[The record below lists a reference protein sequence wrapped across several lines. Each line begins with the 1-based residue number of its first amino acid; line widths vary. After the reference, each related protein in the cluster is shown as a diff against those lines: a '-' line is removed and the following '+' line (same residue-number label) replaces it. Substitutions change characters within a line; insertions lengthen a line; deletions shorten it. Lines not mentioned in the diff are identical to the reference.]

1 MKIRPAKIVEAI
13 KPYYFA
19 SLNKTIVELR
29 ATGLDII
36 RLDMGSPDL
45 PPADFIIDKLVS
57 SARNP
62 KKHGYAP
69 IGGTPEFLKAITDYY
84 ERRFNVMLDPKRE
97 ALALIGS
104 KEGIFNINHTL
115 LDPGDLVLMPD
126 PYYPVYYAGAQLAS
140 ANIHF
145 MPLRREN
152 DFLPDF
158 DAIPTEIADQAKMMW
173 LSYPNNPTGAIATLD
188 FFERA
193 VAFALKHEI
202 VIVHD
207 APYTDL
213 TFDGFV
219 APSILQAKDA
229 REVAIEFNSLSKT
242 YNMAGWR
249 VGMAV
254 GNADVIKYLGVYK
267 SQIDTSMF
275 IPVMEAAEVALT
287 SDQSWIVERNKIYEE
302 RRNVVFEGLK
312 AAGFEVELPKA
323 ALYLWA
329 KLLGGFHDGMQFCAN
344 LLNDTGVSVTPG
356 IIYGPSG
363 ADYIRI
369 SIITP
374 TQQIM
379 KAMDRLVDW
388 TNKHRQG

>member
-1 MKIRPAKIVEAI
+1 MFYATKTVARSIPRSDRLSMHSRSIKPKSWAGRYNKKKKDSDTPTMKIRPAKIVEAI

-19 SLNKTIVELR
+19 SLNKTLVELR
-29 ATGLDII
+29 AKGLDII

-145 MPLRREN
+145 MPLRLEN

-173 LSYPNNPTGAIATLD
+173 L
-188 FFERA
+188 
-193 VAFALKHEI
+193 
-202 VIVHD
+202 
-207 APYTDL
+207 
-213 TFDGFV
+213 
-219 APSILQAKDA
+219 
-229 REVAIEFNSLSKT
+229 
-242 YNMAGWR
+242 
-249 VGMAV
+249 
-254 GNADVIKYLGVYK
+254 
-267 SQIDTSMF
+267 
-275 IPVMEAAEVALT
+275 
-287 SDQSWIVERNKIYEE
+287 
-302 RRNVVFEGLK
+302 
-312 AAGFEVELPKA
+312 
-323 ALYLWA
+323 
-329 KLLGGFHDGMQFCAN
+329 
-344 LLNDTGVSVTPG
+344 
-356 IIYGPSG
+356 
-363 ADYIRI
+363 
-369 SIITP
+369 
-374 TQQIM
+374 
-379 KAMDRLVDW
+379 
-388 TNKHRQG
+388 